1 MLCTDN
7 NVQVWHPLLGVGT
20 VLCRMV
26 DRLLFKATYEKPGSF
41 SNRKKN
47 SDSGLSQFITNL
59 GVKPLKKLS
68 IEVRRTNSEYLKY
81 TPFSKN
87 AAKKGRKCC
96 NNN

>member
-1 MLCTDN
+1 MPN
-7 NVQVWHPLLGVGT
+7 GT
-20 VLCRMV
+20 V
-26 DRLLFKATYEKPGSF
+26 DRLLNKDMYATYEKSGSF

-81 TPFSKN
+81 CTPRVFKKCS
-87 AAKKGRKCC
+87 KKGSEMLQQ
-96 NNN
+96 